1 MGNVWTLFD
10 LQGLE
15 DNHDFVAD
23 CCRYS
28 ENILS
33 EEASAM
39 GEFAFRV
46 NIVAAGRVR
55 AAAGNVARKIVADV
69 LARPALRKSDW
80 PMRTVAQWAAPQP

>member
-1 MGNVWTLFD
+1 MGNVFVD
-10 LQGLE
+10 LQGLK

-69 LARPALRKSDW
+69 LARAALRKSDW